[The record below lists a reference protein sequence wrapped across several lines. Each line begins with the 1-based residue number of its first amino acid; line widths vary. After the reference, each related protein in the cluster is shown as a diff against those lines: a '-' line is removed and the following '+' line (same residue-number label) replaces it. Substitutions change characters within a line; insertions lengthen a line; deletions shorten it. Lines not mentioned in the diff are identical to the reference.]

1 MVILQN
7 SHRYSFENS
16 DLSSLRNEFKTFN
29 FALANCIL
37 TYWWLFSQNLK
48 HPNLVNLLE
57 VFRKKRKLHLVF
69 EFCENTLLH
78 EMEKYSKGCPDLVTK
93 QFTWQILQGVAY
105 CHRLGCVHRDVKP
118 ENILITSEGVIKLCD
133 FGFARMLSPG
143 ENYTE
148 YVATRWYR
156 APELL
161 VNF

>member
-1 MVILQN
+1 
-7 SHRYSFENS
+7 
-16 DLSSLRNEFKTFN
+16 
-29 FALANCIL
+29 
-37 TYWWLFSQNLK
+37 
-48 HPNLVNLLE
+48 
-57 VFRKKRKLHLVF
+57 
-69 EFCENTLLH
+69 
-78 EMEKYSKGCPDLVTK
+78 MEKYPKGCPDTITK

-118 ENILITSEGVIKLCD
+118 ENILITADGVVKLCD

-161 VNF
+161 VGLLQLKMIFELNFSFKIQIINYIN